1 MYVLDTNACTRL
13 LNNTSPALVQ
23 RLCRCDPSH
32 IHLSS
37 VVKAELLYGA
47 RHSARVSENLQ
58 LLERFSARF
67 TSLPFDDQCAEQ
79 CGLIRTD
86 LAARGRLIG
95 PNDLV
100 PETPAAHPRCSSAN
114 PQSSIG
120 SRGHQ
125 SRAIPEKPPPGHG
138 CALTLQRR

>member
-58 LLERFSARF
+58 LLERFSAPSPLCSLTTRAPSITASF
-67 TSLPFDDQCAEQ
+67 VRTSLPEV
-79 CGLIRTD
+79 R
-86 LAARGRLIG
+86 
-95 PNDLV
+95 
-100 PETPAAHPRCSSAN
+100 
-114 PQSSIG
+114 
-120 SRGHQ
+120 
-125 SRAIPEKPPPGHG
+125 
-138 CALTLQRR
+138 